1 MTREEVYTRLTEV
14 FRNMFDDDMIEIND
28 DTTAADIEDW
38 DSFEHINLMNAV
50 EREFSFKM
58 PMGKIIK
65 MKNVGELVDIIIE
78 KGK

>member
-14 FRNMFDDDMIEIND
+14 FRNMFDDDTIEIND